1 MIGVASASIASEA
14 GGLGEKG
21 ATEGTEKATLERT
34 MAFFE
39 ARRRDLEACEV
50 ALAKA
55 IDTGEAAKIAYAE
68 HRLSMA
74 SAALQAATSA
84 LTRAEAQLNSLSK
97 PTVATKGMRNSVR
110 PCTLIRHGS
119 PSAYRSGNIAHFH

>member
-74 SAALQAATSA
+74 EHRLSMASAALQAATSA

-119 PSAYRSGNIAHFH
+119 PSA

>member
-1 MIGVASASIASEA
+1 MAV
-14 GGLGEKG
+14 
-21 ATEGTEKATLERT
+21 LERT
-34 MAFFE
+34 MAVQE
-39 ARRRDLEACEV
+39 REKALKERVGALKELEACDV

-55 IDTGEAAKIAYAE
+55 NDTGEAAKIAYVE

-119 PSAYRSGNIAHFH
+119 PSA